1 MIGKK
6 ISDITSFILGQV
18 MMWTGSLTIIGGL
31 TWLSIKIWTS
41 AFHMIFG

>member
-18 MMWTGSLTIIGGL
+18 IMWAGSVTIIGGL
-31 TWLSIKIWTS
+31 TWLTIKIWTS
-41 AFHMIFG
+41 IIHMIFG